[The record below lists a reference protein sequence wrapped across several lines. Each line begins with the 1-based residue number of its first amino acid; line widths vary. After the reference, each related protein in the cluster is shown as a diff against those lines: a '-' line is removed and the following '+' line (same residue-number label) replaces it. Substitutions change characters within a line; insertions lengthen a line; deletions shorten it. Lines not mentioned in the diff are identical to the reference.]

1 MNTNQVNV
9 NPRKVAIV
17 GCGFVGSASAFA
29 LMQSGLFS
37 EMVLIDANFA
47 KADGEARDISNGV
60 PFAPPVQ
67 VYAGGYDDLADAA
80 VVVLTAGAAQK
91 PNETRLDLVHK
102 NVAIFQSIIPEITK
116 RNFRGILLVVANP
129 VDILTYAAL
138 KISGYAPNRVI
149 GSGTV
154 LDTARL
160 KENLGKHLEVDS
172 RSVHAFIVGEH
183 GDSELAVWSSANV
196 SGIPLHDFC
205 EMRGHF
211 DHEGAMKRIADEVK
225 NSAYTIIDLKGA
237 TYYGIAM
244 AVKRICEA
252 IVRDENSI
260 LPVSTL
266 MNGEYG
272 IDGVVLSMPSIVG
285 ASGAITKVPLSL
297 SNEELAELQSSA
309 ELLKNVLKEVAVA

>member
-1 MNTNQVNV
+1 M
-9 NPRKVAIV
+9 
-17 GCGFVGSASAFA
+17 
-29 LMQSGLFS
+29 
-37 EMVLIDANFA
+37 
-47 KADGEARDISNGV
+47 
-60 PFAPPVQ
+60 
-67 VYAGGYDDLADAA
+67 YAGGYDDLADAA